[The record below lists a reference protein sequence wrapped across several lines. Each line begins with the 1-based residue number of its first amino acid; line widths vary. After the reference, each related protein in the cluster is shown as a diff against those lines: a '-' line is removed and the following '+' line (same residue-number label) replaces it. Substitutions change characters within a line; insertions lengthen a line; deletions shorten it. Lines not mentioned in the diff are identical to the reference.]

1 METVDLVFVFPTQVD
16 KHGNAM
22 RCGKTADYIDASG
35 TIVLGKVVSTYT
47 ALMRSLSPF
56 YLYYLVNTIR

>member
-47 ALMRSLSPF
+47 ESIFDAFVVGAKIAL
-56 YLYYLVNTIR
+56 